1 MSFDIRRCS
10 KADLDELNERAKLW
24 RQRTS
29 PAKED
34 VPAVALAE
42 LVVAHRGGSYGSSL
56 RKSCG
61 GQAAQP
67 FWRGNR
73 WIKMRPRMTLNN
85 MSKENESKPM
95 SNDEDAEAQE
105 QALMQARDNPNVIAA
120 YVAYQKVF
128 RAELAAIRGIP
139 VSKVFNWEIQE
150 HEPWLDDRDV
160 LDDRARAEIIGEAEV
175 PYERHS
181 SI

>member
-1 MSFDIRRCS
+1 
-10 KADLDELNERAKLW
+10 
-24 RQRTS
+24 
-29 PAKED
+29 
-34 VPAVALAE
+34 
-42 LVVAHRGGSYGSSL
+42 
-56 RKSCG
+56 
-61 GQAAQP
+61 
-67 FWRGNR
+67 
-73 WIKMRPRMTLNN
+73 MTLNN